1 MRVRVVQALSRK
13 NAIWVGLGALALV
26 FALLALASASA
37 GMPGDRANTSLAA
50 QLVRYA
56 ANVPGASQV
65 GRKLSDLLNRRS
77 PGERVKGVLVK
88 TKTKARAAAPRR
100 HVRQRALGKR
110 APSQRALGK
119 IVVPPEVF
127 PPTEFALNT
136 APLGLTPYE
145 SLGPYDFGTG
155 VGPSPLVAPSGPGGV
170 LIVPPGDVG
179 GGVPPG
185 DGGGGV
191 TTPPTPTPPVAAVP
205 EPSTWAMMLAGFGF
219 IGFALRRR
227 PRTRSAGRARWSAL

>member
-1 MRVRVVQALSRK
+1 MRVGVIQALSRK
-13 NAIWVGLGALALV
+13 NAVWVGVAALALA
-26 FALLALASASA
+26 FALLVLASASA
-37 GMPGDRANTSLAA
+37 GVPRDRTNTSLAA

-88 TKTKARAAAPRR
+88 TKTKAAAPRR
-100 HVRQRALGKR
+100 LVRQRALGKR
-110 APSQRALGK
+110 APRQRALGK

-136 APLGLTPYE
+136 APLELTPYE

-155 VGPSPLVAPSGPGGV
+155 VGPSPLVAAQGPGGV

-179 GGVPPG
+179 GGV
-185 DGGGGV
+185 
-191 TTPPTPTPPVAAVP
+191 TTPPTPAPPVAAIP

-227 PRTRSAGRARWSAL
+227 PRTRSAGLARWSAL